1 MPATKFEIIFLHYSK
16 PYYVKPKRPKFI
28 RGVKCRPIIE
38 PVDPGEERKR
48 RVERIKQM
56 RLKKLG
62 GRPTD
67 AERER
72 ANQLVKIKC
81 RICLRIYKS
90 KSSFED
96 DQSKHS
102 QYFELT
108 GPIICPLCQEQMDKT
123 QLTAHFEE
131 KHSDSQPTTCCIGCQ
146 LVITNTDGA
155 LRKHIVKFH
164 HNQNICET
172 CGKVFTDLRLFDVHV
187 KSAHTD
193 VKDHFCDRCGKVR

>member
-1 MPATKFEIIFLHYSK
+1 MFKNEEPIETYGSVNK
-16 PYYVKPKRPKFI
+16 PKSAPPRERNYPKQYVKPRKHKRLA
-28 RGVKCRPIIE
+28 RGGMKCRPIIE
-38 PVDPGEERKR
+38 AVDPNEERKR
-48 RVERIKQM
+48 RVERIKQL
-56 RLKKLG
+56 RIKKLG

-102 QYFELT
+102 QYFELS
-108 GPIICPLCQEQMDKT
+108 GPIVCPLCQEQMDKV

-131 KHSDSQPTTCCIGCQ
+131 KHSDSQPTTCCIGK
-146 LVITNTDGA
+146 I
-155 LRKHIVKFH
+155 I
-164 HNQNICET
+164 
-172 CGKVFTDLRLFDVHV
+172 
-187 KSAHTD
+187 
-193 VKDHFCDRCGKVR
+193 